1 MDVDAQFFVVKFCS
15 ILSLFVSVFYF
26 LFLSGSSFLTFCF
39 FIFLL
44 SLTHSLFFVIISLNF
59 RGQLDPTD
67 RMAAQNLH
75 HVENRFFLPPPD
87 TTPLGRIVNRFSG
100 DLTTVDTAVAGVF
113 SGTLLMFAQTVFN
126 LGNIIAIFYYMAIP
140 LVPLAIAYYKIQ
152 DFFRKSSVELQRL
165 TSISKS
171 PVLATFGEVL
181 SGLATIRAYQVCCA
195 PHSLVESQS

>member
-1 MDVDAQFFVVKFCS
+1 LGAEIFS
-15 ILSLFVSVFYF
+15 SLY
-26 LFLSGSSFLTFCF
+26 
-39 FIFLL
+39 
-44 SLTHSLFFVIISLNF
+44 
-59 RGQLDPTD
+59 
-67 RMAAQNLH
+67 
-75 HVENRFFLPPPD
+75 LPPPD

-181 SGLATIRAYQVCCA
+181 SGLATIRAYQVRCA
-195 PHSLVESQS
+195 CILWQKVNLESESHSFSSSSFF

>member
-1 MDVDAQFFVVKFCS
+1 M
-15 ILSLFVSVFYF
+15 
-26 LFLSGSSFLTFCF
+26 
-39 FIFLL
+39 
-44 SLTHSLFFVIISLNF
+44 
-59 RGQLDPTD
+59 
-67 RMAAQNLH
+67 
-75 HVENRFFLPPPD
+75 PPPD

-181 SGLATIRAYQVCCA
+181 SGLATIRAYQVRCA
-195 PHSLVESQS
+195 PHFLVERQSRLRVSLFRSFFSFFLFCCSFHVFFLCICPALCVFDSFKLTFCCCDAALCM